1 LKFFLLFQNTE
12 TFYKQRRSGDGVLEN
27 LGDALLNAFSKIK
40 KPDERFIEIK
50 ENIDK
55 FEENLQTIERLYF
68 KIIKRQSGIIILCNF
83 GLCIEF

>member
-1 LKFFLLFQNTE
+1 M
-12 TFYKQRRSGDGVLEN
+12 
-27 LGDALLNAFSKIK
+27 GDALLNAFSKIK

-68 KIIKRQSGIIILCNF
+68 KIIKRQSGIITLCNLGF
-83 GLCIEF
+83 CIEYDITSMLRNF

>member
-1 LKFFLLFQNTE
+1 MIFFSLLFQNTE
-12 TFYKQRRSGDGVLEN
+12 SFYRQRKPGDGVFEN
-27 LGDALLNAFSKIK
+27 LGDALLNAFSKVR

-68 KIIKRQSGIIILCNF
+68 KIIKRQSGIITLCNL
-83 GLCIEF
+83 GH

>member
-1 LKFFLLFQNTE
+1 
-12 TFYKQRRSGDGVLEN
+12 

-55 FEENLQTIERLYF
+55 IEENLQTIERLYF
-68 KIIKRQSGIIILCNF
+68 KIIKRQSGIFILYL
-83 GLCIEF
+83 GLCQ